1 MNVFSIVAGVASIV
15 SLFVSILALK
25 GVHDVKIQIGFTD
38 KSRTKISQKAT
49 GSDIKQ
55 AGGNMNV

>member
-1 MNVFSIVAGVASIV
+1 MNVFNIVVGVASIV

-25 GVHDVKIQIGFTD
+25 GVHDVKIYIGFTN

-49 GSDIKQ
+49 GRDIQQ
-55 AGGNMNV
+55 AGGDMNA